1 MFKYVY
7 YENIFNDLSNNINY
21 TSQILIFSFLVK
33 VGNNYLLL
41 ESDENDTLCED
52 DRFVDMMRTAQAKG
66 NTDFFFVHAIVQEN

>member
-1 MFKYVY
+1 M
-7 YENIFNDLSNNINY
+7 
-21 TSQILIFSFLVK
+21 VK